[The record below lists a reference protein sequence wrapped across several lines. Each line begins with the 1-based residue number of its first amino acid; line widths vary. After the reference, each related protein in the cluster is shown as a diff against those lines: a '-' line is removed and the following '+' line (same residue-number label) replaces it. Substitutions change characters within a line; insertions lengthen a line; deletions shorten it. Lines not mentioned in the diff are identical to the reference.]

1 MVEMG
6 YHLSSEEHGPK
17 DLIRYAQRAEQA
29 GFRFATISDHYLPWL
44 DRQGNSP
51 YAWTVL
57 GGVAQATSNLHL
69 GTAVTAPVIR
79 YHPAILA
86 QAVAT
91 VATMAPG
98 RFWLG
103 VGTGE
108 NLNEHI
114 LGKHW
119 PEGGIRRE
127 MLVEAVDIMRQLWTG
142 DWVSYYG
149 SYFQVENARIYT
161 LPEQPL
167 PVYFAAASS
176 ATIDLAGW
184 IGDGL
189 IAVSPSAKLVKAFHE
204 ASESEDGGQKP
215 RYGKLTICWAE
226 TDAEARRIAYE
237 WWRQSAVPGL
247 GSILPLPQY
256 YEDAS
261 KLVTEDEVAKALLVG
276 PGAERQLS
284 AIQQFVDAG
293 FDHVFVH
300 QVGPDQEGFFRF
312 YEREVLPKL
321 PRSST

>member
-1 MVEMG
+1 MVEIG

-29 GFRFATISDHYLPWL
+29 GFQFATISDHYLPWL
-44 DRQGNSP
+44 DQQGNSP
-51 YAWTVL
+51 FAWTVL
-57 GGVAQATSNLHL
+57 GGVAQATSRLQF
-69 GTAVTAPVIR
+69 GTAVTAPIIR

-86 QAVAT
+86 QAAAT

-103 VGTGE
+103 VGAGE

-119 PEGGIRRE
+119 PEAGIRRE
-127 MLVEAVDIMRQLWTG
+127 MLAEAVDIIRQLWTG
-142 DWVSYYG
+142 DWISYYG

-161 LPEQPL
+161 LPDEP
-167 PVYFAAASS
+167 PPIYFAAASS

-189 IAVSPSAKLVKAFHE
+189 ITTTPSAKQVEAFRQ
-204 ASESEDGGQKP
+204 ADSDGGKKP
-215 RYGKLTICWAE
+215 CYGKLTICWAE
-226 TDAEARRIAYE
+226 TGAEARHIAYE
-237 WWRQSAVPGL
+237 WWRQAAVPGL

-261 KLVTEDEVAKALLVG
+261 KLVTKDDVAKSLLVG
-276 PGAERQLS
+276 PGAERQLA

-293 FDHVFVH
+293 FDHVFIH

-312 YEREVLPKL
+312 YERDVLPQLSK
-321 PRSST
+321 SST